1 METVTLNQYMFLGIL
16 TISVFSLYFNFFLFY
31 KWHRSIVSQE
41 LQDNQRRRN
50 SKRIAQL
57 EDCLSKYCATS
68 ILAEEYKSDRW
79 KSNKS
84 IQENYFPRIKE
95 EV

>member
-41 LQDNQRRRN
+41 LQGRRN
-50 SKRIAQL
+50 SQRIAQL
-57 EDCLSKYCATS
+57 EAS
-68 ILAEEYKSDRW
+68 ILEGDYESDRW

>member
-50 SKRIAQL
+50 SQRIAQL
-57 EDCLSKYCATS
+57 EAS
-68 ILAEEYKSDRW
+68 ILEGDYESDRW

-84 IQENYFPRIKE
+84 IQE

>member
-50 SKRIAQL
+50 SQRIAQL
-57 EDCLSKYCATS
+57 EAS
-68 ILAEEYKSDRW
+68 ILEGDYDGWCKC
-79 KSNKS
+79 NKS
-84 IQENYFPRIKE
+84 IQEK
-95 EV
+95 V

>member
-41 LQDNQRRRN
+41 LQGRRN
-50 SKRIAQL
+50 SQRIAQL